1 MSETGPLFVSS
12 GDLIADRRYKWALD
26 QAAAGDFV
34 AAADILTQTLEIAPG
49 FATAWFALG
58 AIRDRLGDRI
68 VGTFPITVWRVGDA
82 FMVSTTGEPYSHYQ
96 KELRQRFPGS
106 TVAVLNL
113 TNGATN
119 YLTEANA
126 YQQDNYTTRVTEYAA
141 CCLEG
146 AITETASAMQMLS

>member
-58 AIRDRLGDRI
+58 AIRDRLGDRTGA
-68 VGTFPITVWRVGDA
+68 VTAFAKARDA
-82 FMVSTTGEPYSHYQ
+82 DPDDYHGARLQLARLRLRRHDAGHESRLMCAGCSINTPPASTS
-96 KELRQRFPGS
+96 R
-106 TVAVLNL
+106 
-113 TNGATN
+113 
-119 YLTEANA
+119 
-126 YQQDNYTTRVTEYAA
+126 
-141 CCLEG
+141 
-146 AITETASAMQMLS
+146 